1 MENIWTQLCWNGN
14 NMVML
19 TLNPNMDY
27 PLELVRPHM
36 DFLDLFGFE
45 RIESKRQTFNSP
57 SKLPKTKIIVEQM
70 VNRWIARGE
79 QVNNE
84 WVNRLKGTRKFF
96 WNIFHATSTNIFG
109 HDKIFLEEVQNI
121 LFYHVD
127 KGPTWTH
134 QLFF

>member
-1 MENIWTQLCWNGN
+1 
-14 NMVML
+14 MVML

-70 VNRWIARGE
+70 VNR
-79 QVNNE
+79 
-84 WVNRLKGTRKFF
+84 
-96 WNIFHATSTNIFG
+96 
-109 HDKIFLEEVQNI
+109 
-121 LFYHVD
+121 
-127 KGPTWTH
+127 
-134 QLFF
+134 